1 LLKRGLER
9 LTMRDKRVGV
19 LLGGLSAERD
29 VSLKTGQ
36 AVYEALVDRGYDARL
51 LFVDRDLDKVIRQ
64 SGIEVAF
71 IALHGRFGEDGC
83 VQGMLE
89 LMGIP
94 YTGSSVLA
102 SSLAMHKVKA
112 KELFRLHNVPTPPYY
127 VVTADQLAELEDVHG
142 SFGFPAV
149 VKPVTEGSSVGVAIV
164 SSIPELEK
172 SVAEALRHDDLALV
186 ERYAKG
192 KEVSVAVLDGRVLGA
207 VEIQPRGEFYDY
219 DSKYTN
225 GGSQYFIPARLS
237 QPRYQGVLNL
247 ARKAALALGCSA
259 VCRVDLIVTEGDNEY
274 VLEVNT
280 LPGMT
285 PTSLVPK
292 LAASAGMDFGDLCE
306 NILLGARLHVA
317 RHAPRSFDLPRRDS
331 GDAWE
336 SRARMLT

>member
-1 LLKRGLER
+1 MEGVER
-9 LTMRDKRVGV
+9 LAMQDKRVGV

-36 AVYEALVDRGYDARL
+36 AVYEALLDRGYDARL
-51 LFVDRDLDKVIRQ
+51 IYVDRDIDRVVRQ

-127 VVTADQLAELEDVHG
+127 VMSAEQLADLEDVHG

-149 VKPVTEGSSVGVAIV
+149 VKPVTEGSSVGVFIV
-164 SSIPELEK
+164 HTKEELERA
-172 SVAEALRHDDLALV
+172 VTEALAYDDQVLV

-207 VEIQPRGEFYDY
+207 VEIQPGAEFYDY
-219 DSKYTN
+219 SSKYQS

-247 ARKAALALGCSA
+247 ARKAALALGCTA

-292 LAASAGMDFGDLCE
+292 LAAAAGMDFGDLCE
-306 NILLGARLHVA
+306 CILRGARLHVSRPPVA
-317 RHAPRSFDLPRRDS
+317 KNEPRVELGAGWD
-331 GDAWE
+331 
-336 SRARMLT
+336 SRARMLA

>member
-1 LLKRGLER
+1 LLSRGLKRLA
-9 LTMRDKRVGV
+9 MRDKKVGV

-36 AVYEALVDRGYDARL
+36 AVYEALLDRGYDARL
-51 LFVDRDLDKVIRQ
+51 VFVDRDLDKIIRQ

-127 VVTADQLAELEDVHG
+127 VVSADQLAELEDVHG
-142 SFGFPAV
+142 SFGYPAV
-149 VKPVTEGSSVGVAIV
+149 VKPVTEGSSVGVAIT
-164 SSIPELEK
+164 SSLEELEHAV
-172 SVAEALRHDDLALV
+172 SEALAYDDQVLV

-207 VEIQPRGEFYDY
+207 VEIQPNAEFYDY
-219 DSKYTN
+219 DAKYRS

-292 LAASAGMDFGDLCE
+292 LAAAAGMDFGDLCE
-306 NILLGARLHVA
+306 SILHGARLHVS
-317 RHAPRSFDLPRRDS
+317 RPAPKSLDLSREDAT
-331 GDAWE
+331 AWE
-336 SRARMLT
+336 SRARMLA